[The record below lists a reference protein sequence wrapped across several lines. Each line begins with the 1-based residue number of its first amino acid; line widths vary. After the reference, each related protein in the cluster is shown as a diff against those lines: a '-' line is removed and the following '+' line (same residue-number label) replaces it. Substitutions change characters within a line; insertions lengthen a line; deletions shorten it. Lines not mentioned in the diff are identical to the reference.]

1 MERDLRA
8 RSLDLRCKK
17 RARRSRPTFGN
28 RMITAEQSTRT
39 FKIPL
44 PITAEN
50 PICFPARDQQAPC
63 PNVGD
68 DQSLFSSEIHPS
80 MNPH

>member
-1 MERDLRA
+1 MVERDLRA

-39 FKIPL
+39 LKIPL
-44 PITAEN
+44 TLFAEN
-50 PICFPARDQQAPC
+50 PIRFPACDQQAMKPTTATISRRS
-63 PNVGD
+63 PRR
-68 DQSLFSSEIHPS
+68 FIH
-80 MNPH
+80 